1 MKNPDF
7 CLGFFFC
14 PSYFLLCKSRADRI
28 GFTYFSAVKFK
39 PTLLTALLLFSSLN
53 VQPAHAGCAP
63 TSSSAFASDSSISNN
78 QVLVCASATQQKT
91 TSSTSSINSKTV
103 SKTVSK
109 VPPQANCPGS
119 VTTTAQIVAATLAGC
134 KIAGPVLPPAPPPK
148 PVATLKVAEK
158 VSSKSSTTKSLAA
171 QSDQA
176 LFSVQPLKIQPSTEL
191 AQTGE
196 SVILTTNALE
206 HESTASILGRI
217 GYVRFVPVAYSW
229 SIDSAGDS
237 PVAVASY
244 SASGTKSI
252 SRRVTYRA
260 SSRFSLS
267 EPWQPVGQVFA
278 NAETQLE
285 IVEPAKQP
293 SPAATARARA
303 KPRLVFASCE
313 TKPSTYRC

>member
-119 VTTTAQIVAATLAGC
+119 VTIIAQIFAATLAGC

-252 SRRVTYRA
+252 SLRVTYRA